1 MPVLQGFG
9 RGDHRVLVNV
19 TVPRRLT
26 GEQRTLLEEFERLS
40 DAETYDETDEGFI
53 RKLRSAFR

>member
-1 MPVLQGFG
+1 VLQGFG
-9 RGDHRVLVNV
+9 CGDHRVLVNV
-19 TVPRRLT
+19 TVPRKLT
-26 GEQRTLLEEFERLS
+26 DEQRRLLEEFERLS